1 MQMAGSKKTTKKGI
15 DLDVFTKDLFV
26 MVSENDTLRE
36 VAPGKIAYRGKVL
49 SQEAKNGII
58 READTLADSELLKI
72 LFDEMKYLAG
82 KKLYYDCQN
91 NDDIRAGKAMLWAVS
106 KLQEK
111 ITKLQS
117 IK

>member
-1 MQMAGSKKTTKKGI
+1 MAANKKTVKKGI

-26 MVSENDTLRE
+26 MIPENDILRE
-36 VAPGKIAYRGKVL
+36 VAFGKLTYRGKVL
-49 SQEAKNGII
+49 SHEAKNGII
-58 READTLADSELLKI
+58 HEADILANSELLKI

-82 KKLYYDCQN
+82 KKLYFDCQN
-91 NDDIRAGKAMLWAVS
+91 DDDIRAGKAMLWAAS

-111 ITKLQS
+111 IIRLQS